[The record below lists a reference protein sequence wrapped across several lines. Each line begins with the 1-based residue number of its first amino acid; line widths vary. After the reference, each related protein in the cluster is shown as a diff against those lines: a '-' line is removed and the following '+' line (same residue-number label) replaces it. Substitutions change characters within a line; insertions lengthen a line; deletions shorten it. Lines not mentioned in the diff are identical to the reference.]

1 MSNLEK
7 LAEIIFPDIHETIED
22 LEKRY
27 PARNLPE
34 GAKVTRFAPS
44 PTGFLH
50 TGSLFTS
57 FIDKLVANQSK
68 GIFFIRLE
76 DTDTKREIKGAGDS
90 LLKEMGVF
98 NCLPD
103 EGYFGDDNEK
113 GDYGPYRQSRRER
126 IYKTVIK
133 EMIKKDLAY
142 PCFCTPDDLSILRAK
157 QEQEKLIP
165 GYYGEFAKCRKLT
178 VEEAIEKI
186 QNGEPYV
193 VRFKSKGNHLNKVE
207 VEDEI
212 RGHLELSEN
221 DQDIVILKSD
231 NLPTYHFA
239 HLVDDHFM
247 HTTHVIRGEEW
258 LPSLPIHLELFNSL
272 GFEAPKYAHVPVIM
286 KVENG
291 NRRKLSKRKDAEAA
305 VSFFLEKGYPT
316 EGFLEYLL
324 TIANSN
330 FEEWR
335 LANKDASMYDFTLT
349 FNKMSLDGALFDLA
363 KVQNICKEFLSRL
376 TAEDISARA
385 IAWANKYD
393 QELYNLAT
401 SDLEFFTKIMN
412 IERGG
417 EKPRKDYEKY
427 SDILPLV
434 GFFYKEKYDVVANET
449 WEWNPNISNDDKK
462 VVLSAYKE
470 SFNLELS
477 EEEWFAHMK
486 EVAVQNGFA
495 ASPKEWKKNKE
506 AFKGHVGD
514 VAEMLRIAMSGR
526 KQTPNLYY
534 VMKILGKE
542 EVLRRIGV
550 ALAKL

>member
-1 MSNLEK
+1 MSNLER

-27 PARNLPE
+27 PPRNLKE

-57 FIDKLVANQSK
+57 FIDKLVANQSE
-68 GIFFIRLE
+68 GVFFIRLE

-90 LLKEMGVF
+90 LLKEMAIF

-103 EGYFGDDNEK
+103 EGYFGDDNES
-113 GDYGPYRQSRRER
+113 GDYGPYRQSRRGN

-142 PCFCTPDDLSILRAK
+142 PCFCTPEDLASLRAK
-157 QEQEKLIP
+157 QEEEKLIP
-165 GYYGEFAKCRKLT
+165 GYYGEHAKCRNLT

-186 QNGEPYV
+186 QNGDRYV
-193 VRFKSKGNHLNKVE
+193 IRFKSKGNHLNKVE
-207 VEDEI
+207 VDDEI

-231 NLPTYHFA
+231 DLLTYHFA

-258 LPSLPIHLELFNSL
+258 LPSLPLHIELFSAL
-272 GFEAPKYAHVPVIM
+272 GFELPKYAHVPVIM

-305 VSFFLEKGYPT
+305 VSFFLELGYPT
-316 EGFLEYLL
+316 DGFLEYLL

-363 KVQNICKEFLSRL
+363 KVQNICKELLSRL
-376 TAEDISARA
+376 SAKEISERA
-385 IAWANKYD
+385 IEWAKKYNED
-393 QELYNLAT
+393 LYRLAT
-401 SDLEFFTKIMN
+401 SNIEFFESIMN

-427 SDILPLV
+427 SDILPLI
-434 GFFYKEKYDVVANET
+434 GFFYNEIYSEIAKNE
-449 WEWNPNISNDDKK
+449 WEWNLNMDKELIK
-462 VVLSAYKE
+462 EVLSAYKD
-470 SFNLELS
+470 SLDLELS
-477 EEEWFAHMK
+477 EEEWFANMK
-486 EVAVQNGFA
+486 NVAIAKGFA
-495 ASPKEWKKNKE
+495 GSPKEWKKNKE

-514 VAEMLRIAMSGR
+514 VAEMLRISMSGR

-534 VMKILGKE
+534 VMKILGQE
-542 EVLRRIGV
+542 EVNRRIDV
-550 ALAKL
+550 AINKL

>member
-1 MSNLEK
+1 MSILEK

-27 PARNLPE
+27 PARNLKE
-34 GAKVTRFAPS
+34 GARVTRFAPS

-57 FIDKLVANQSK
+57 FIDKLVANQSE
-68 GIFFIRLE
+68 GVFFIRLE

-90 LLKEMGVF
+90 LLKEMAIF

-103 EGYFGDDNEK
+103 EGYFGDDNEV
-113 GDYGPYRQSRRER
+113 GEYGPYRQSRRAN
-126 IYKTVIK
+126 IYKVVIK
-133 EMIKKDLAY
+133 EMIKRDLAY
-142 PCFCTPDDLSILRAK
+142 PCFCTPEDLNELRAK

-165 GYYGEFAKCRKLT
+165 GYYGEFAKCRNYT
-178 VEEAIEKI
+178 PEEVIEKI
-186 QNGEPYV
+186 QNGEKYV
-193 VRFKSKGNHLNKVE
+193 IRFKSKGNHLNKVE
-207 VEDEI
+207 VDDEI

-231 NLPTYHFA
+231 DLPTYHFA

-258 LPSLPIHLELFNSL
+258 LPSLPIHLELFSSL

-305 VSFFLEKGYPT
+305 VSYFLELGYPT

-335 LANKDASMYDFTLT
+335 LANKSASMYDFKLT
-349 FNKMSLDGALFDLA
+349 FDKMSLDGILFDLA
-363 KVQNICKEFLSRL
+363 KVQNICKEYLSRL
-376 TAEDISARA
+376 TAEEISEKA
-385 IAWANKYD
+385 IAWAQKYN
-393 QELYNLAT
+393 QELYELA
-401 SDLEFFTKIMN
+401 SGNVEFFRSIMN

-427 SDILPLV
+427 SDILPLI
-434 GFFYKEKYDVVANET
+434 GFFYNNIYET
-449 WEWNPNISNDDKK
+449 ITQNDWEWNPNMDKELIK
-462 VVLSAYKE
+462 EVLSTYKQ
-470 SFNLELS
+470 SLDLDLN
-477 EEEWFAHMK
+477 EEEWFANMK
-486 EVAVQNGFA
+486 NVAISNGFA

-506 AFKGHVGD
+506 MFKGHVGD
-514 VAEMLRIAMSGR
+514 VAEMLRISMSGR

-542 EVLRRIGV
+542 EVLRRIDV
-550 ALAKL
+550 AINKL